1 MKKFTTLSAILLA
14 LCLCFT
20 ACATPVDSSS
30 LNSSSSYPDSSQE
43 LDYYV
48 VTYTEN
54 GNRGEIKVKKGES
67 CTPYTPEPREGYV
80 FTGWFLNGTL
90 ISGSFIPEGDV
101 EIEGIWERYDLLA
114 EELKAS
120 LKKYLS
126 SEAFAKAVTDA
137 KTTQARIPL
146 LYLKYIDGNYYT
158 PELVEQFKNYLNMI
172 DGVILDGK
180 ISDSLYSSSD
190 VSKTG
195 WYGIPDFLYSWSAI
209 YNQYALASVALKY
222 DNAYGKYFDL
232 ISEYLTNLDKFQS
245 NSNKKYEWNGEE
257 VTQSNLYYKGYNA
270 INNIANASSRLS
282 KDEFVSL
289 LSCIATATKNTDGH
303 AAFIAKYET
312 IDFESMDASTDK
324 NKLYTALKAELMPMW
339 KDCMPV
345 TQVAFGYGIY
355 NVILLTAYNLGLDL
369 KQVTPVSL
377 EYMLSY
383 YKKDES
389 GNFIKNGGTPNWVGF
404 SGRPLAGSVLRSYKE
419 YDVKFEKTMQG
430 YFPFTDGWNQP
441 LDQLIN
447 MDRLCNFYNHD
458 LGAKA
463 NVAPHYGI
471 LYGYMNGIDM
481 EHYKKEV
488 YHSEVCPGV
497 ENCEYHIDETV
508 GQVYNVITLWR
519 ETLSKDEEGNYVIS
533 NTGEMSVAIAYCAYI
548 QGIEAPSPLGLYNKA
563 DSVIKL

>member
-30 LNSSSSYPDSSQE
+30 LNSSSSYLDSSQE

-67 CTPYTPEPREGYV
+67 CTPYTPAPREGYV

-90 ISGSFIPEGDV
+90 INGSFIPEGDV

-172 DGVILDGK
+172 DGVILNGK

-232 ISEYLTNLDKFQS
+232 ISEYLTNLEKYQS
-245 NSNKKYEWNGEE
+245 NSSKKYEWNGEE

-289 LSCIATATKNTDGH
+289 LNCIATATQNTDGH

-312 IDFESMDASTDK
+312 IDFESMDADTY
-324 NKLYTALKAELMPMW
+324 KLYKVNDT
-339 KDCMPV
+339 
-345 TQVAFGYGIY
+345 T
-355 NVILLTAYNLGLDL
+355 YNLAVNEEVITDDAKIVTEIVVKIADGKVVYIDAKTTTYNNTNEEATTDEDKVWEKGIEIVAEFTISYGDAEIVIPTVDL
-369 KQVTPVSL
+369 
-377 EYMLSY
+377 E
-383 YKKDES
+383 
-389 GNFIKNGGTPNWVGF
+389 
-404 SGRPLAGSVLRSYKE
+404 
-419 YDVKFEKTMQG
+419 KFE
-430 YFPFTDGWNQP
+430 
-441 LDQLIN
+441 
-447 MDRLCNFYNHD
+447 
-458 LGAKA
+458 
-463 NVAPHYGI
+463 
-471 LYGYMNGIDM
+471 
-481 EHYKKEV
+481 EV
-488 YHSEVCPGV
+488 SRPES
-497 ENCEYHIDETV
+497 V
-508 GQVYNVITLWR
+508 GPESII
-519 ETLSKDEEGNYVIS
+519 G
-533 NTGEMSVAIAYCAYI
+533 
-548 QGIEAPSPLGLYNKA
+548 
-563 DSVIKL
+563 